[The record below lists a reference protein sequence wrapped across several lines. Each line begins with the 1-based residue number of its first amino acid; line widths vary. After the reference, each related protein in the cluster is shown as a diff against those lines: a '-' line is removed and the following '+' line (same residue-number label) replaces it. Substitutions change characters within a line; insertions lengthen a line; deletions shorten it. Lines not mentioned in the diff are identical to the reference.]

1 MSKSWIWM
9 FCAAAAVMLQT
20 AGVAHAQRKHDTND
34 RGAAFKQVGAN
45 KVAVDSGGSAGDCRI
60 KDATVT
66 MEPGGKVAWSATV
79 TSRGSN
85 NSYCT
90 SLVFSD
96 QNNSVLFK
104 FPRICSQTLFPV
116 EQTWSNNKLAI
127 PQHLIP
133 NITRVS
139 RADHC

>member
-1 MSKSWIWM
+1 VDQGPGSVG
-9 FCAAAAVMLQT
+9 AAVLFQAT
-20 AGVAHAQRKHDTND
+20 GVAHAQRKHDTND
-34 RGAAFKQVGAN
+34 SGAEFKKTVGGA
-45 KVAVDSGGSAGDCRI
+45 KIAVDLRGGAGDCTI
-60 KDATVT
+60 KRASVLMALSGKVSWRATVSST
-66 MEPGGKVAWSATV
+66 
-79 TSRGSN
+79 GSN

-96 QNNSVLFK
+96 ANNSILFK
-104 FPRICSQTLFPV
+104 FPRICSQTLTRF
-116 EQTWSNNKLAI
+116 EQTWANDKLAI